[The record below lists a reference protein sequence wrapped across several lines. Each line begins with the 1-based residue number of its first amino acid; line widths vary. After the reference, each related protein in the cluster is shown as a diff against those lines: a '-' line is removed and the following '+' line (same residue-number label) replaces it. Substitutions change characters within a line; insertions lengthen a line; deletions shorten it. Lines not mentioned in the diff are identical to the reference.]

1 MPNNEKNAEPAVRDA
16 QSTAARRR
24 RRRHTPHGDAPAQNP
39 APRAPQPKDASRP
52 CPPRQAAPN
61 NRSNAAKPAALKPAQ
76 RPARPNNANQARPVA
91 PQLNGQPPR
100 GQQKPQPTPQPPRR
114 RPPQEGN
121 GVAVDVAL
129 TAPEPTHALA
139 AGVRPVGPHVEPV
152 RILALAAIPAHRAGT
167 DVFAA
172 VAVGG
177 APWPQAA
184 RLQKLNQIHFSYSFF
199 YEGSVASCKRVFLS
213 LRDVGKKVSGGKV
226 HKVHTVHSP
235 YPAKASSSMRWRQM
249 ALSCRPW

>member
-91 PQLNGQPPR
+91 PQLNG
-100 GQQKPQPTPQPPRR
+100 
-114 RPPQEGN
+114 
-121 GVAVDVAL
+121 
-129 TAPEPTHALA
+129 
-139 AGVRPVGPHVEPV
+139 
-152 RILALAAIPAHRAGT
+152 
-167 DVFAA
+167 
-172 VAVGG
+172 
-177 APWPQAA
+177 
-184 RLQKLNQIHFSYSFF
+184 
-199 YEGSVASCKRVFLS
+199 
-213 LRDVGKKVSGGKV
+213 
-226 HKVHTVHSP
+226 
-235 YPAKASSSMRWRQM
+235 
-249 ALSCRPW
+249 

>member
-24 RRRHTPHGDAPAQNP
+24 RRRHAPHGDAPAQNP

-100 GQQKPQPTPQPPRR
+100 GRAAARRRNLSRSPRSAMLPAVPRQPLHRNRRARRGAPRSQPP
-114 RPPQEGN
+114 
-121 GVAVDVAL
+121 
-129 TAPEPTHALA
+129 A
-139 AGVRPVGPHVEPV
+139 AG
-152 RILALAAIPAHRAGT
+152 
-167 DVFAA
+167 
-172 VAVGG
+172 
-177 APWPQAA
+177 
-184 RLQKLNQIHFSYSFF
+184 
-199 YEGSVASCKRVFLS
+199 
-213 LRDVGKKVSGGKV
+213 
-226 HKVHTVHSP
+226 
-235 YPAKASSSMRWRQM
+235 
-249 ALSCRPW
+249 

>member
-24 RRRHTPHGDAPAQNP
+24 RRRHTPHGDVPAQNP

-100 GQQKPQPTPQPPRR
+100 GQQKPQPTLQPPRR
-114 RPPQEGN
+114 RPPSMWRMRCIVCRRN
-121 GVAVDVAL
+121 LSRSPRSAMLPAVPPQPLHRNRRARRG
-129 TAPEPTHALA
+129 APRSQPPA
-139 AGVRPVGPHVEPV
+139 AG
-152 RILALAAIPAHRAGT
+152 
-167 DVFAA
+167 
-172 VAVGG
+172 
-177 APWPQAA
+177 
-184 RLQKLNQIHFSYSFF
+184 
-199 YEGSVASCKRVFLS
+199 
-213 LRDVGKKVSGGKV
+213 
-226 HKVHTVHSP
+226 
-235 YPAKASSSMRWRQM
+235 
-249 ALSCRPW
+249 